1 MGIRTGSIS
10 ANECVPSVEIWV
22 GNLVEHLLGIIE
34 AGEGRESG
42 GGDESTGGEGVEEET
57 STEHLGM
64 DLLQLFRFGALVD
77 E

>member
-10 ANECVPSVEIWV
+10 ANESVPSVEIWV

-64 DLLQLFRFGALVD
+64 DLPQLFRFGALVD